1 MENPAP
7 KVALVVC
14 TRNRGKRL
22 DPFFESLRKL
32 NYDSPWEIILVD
44 ASTDDT
50 GERLKAFAATF
61 KQPVKIITDLRSGLG
76 LARNCGWRATSAP
89 IIAFTDDDC
98 YPDPN
103 FLTDIEAVFA
113 DPEVGFSGGRILLH
127 DPSDAPITIYEHP
140 TVQIY
145 NPHQFIVGG
154 VISGASM
161 AFRRKTLVD
170 INGFDDHMGA
180 GTPFGCEDADAELR
194 ALAAGWKGKYDPRS
208 VVYHHHGRKPGEDV
222 EKLIKAYD
230 AGRGAYFMKCILF
243 MPQRWD
249 CLRFWYR
256 GIKVQPFSQ
265 TVREFKSALRYFFH
279 QLVVKPNV
287 TY

>member
-61 KQPVKIITDLRSGLG
+61 KQPVKIITDLRPGLG

-103 FLTDIEAVFA
+103 FLND
-113 DPEVGFSGGRILLH
+113 
-127 DPSDAPITIYEHP
+127 
-140 TVQIY
+140 
-145 NPHQFIVGG
+145 
-154 VISGASM
+154 
-161 AFRRKTLVD
+161 
-170 INGFDDHMGA
+170 
-180 GTPFGCEDADAELR
+180 
-194 ALAAGWKGKYDPRS
+194 
-208 VVYHHHGRKPGEDV
+208 
-222 EKLIKAYD
+222 
-230 AGRGAYFMKCILF
+230 
-243 MPQRWD
+243 
-249 CLRFWYR
+249 
-256 GIKVQPFSQ
+256 
-265 TVREFKSALRYFFH
+265 
-279 QLVVKPNV
+279 
-287 TY
+287 